1 MQLGGR
7 DQLVSNPQRIEGRRG
22 VWQRRFFEHTIR
34 DEDDFQAH
42 LDYIHFNPVKHGLAA
57 SANDWPYSTFR
68 RYVEMGFYDATWG
81 RAAVPNIAV
90 DEALVE

>member
-1 MQLGGR
+1 MA
-7 DQLVSNPQRIEGRRG
+7 QRREGRRG
-22 VWQRRFFEHTIR
+22 VWQRRFYEHTIR

-57 SANDWPYSTFR
+57 CAADWPWSTFR
-68 RYVEMGFYDATWG
+68 RYVEMGAYDAGWG
-81 RAAVPNIAV
+81 RGVAPEIDV